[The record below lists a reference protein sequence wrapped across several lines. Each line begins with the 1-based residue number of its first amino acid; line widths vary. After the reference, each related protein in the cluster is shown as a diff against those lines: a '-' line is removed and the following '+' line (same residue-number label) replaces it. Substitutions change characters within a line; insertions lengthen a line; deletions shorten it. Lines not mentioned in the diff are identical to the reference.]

1 MSDNDPPRFRGRP
14 AASPP
19 PTSGGTET
27 ATDKADHQ
35 ATLKRGTRAR
45 RVWIVEV
52 GNTGGGPIRDEI
64 YFFKLDL
71 SDIIVKALPPGQL
84 VLTNSIAR
92 TLGLHDFYQVGL
104 WSFCEGYE
112 DRYRQSPNPNLGFS
126 LPFTS
131 GITYCSEPSP
141 TFWFN
146 PVEILLN
153 ELLAGA
159 SIALPSQVNDV
170 LTILRIASH
179 IMFGFF
185 LTCAALNFI
194 LMVAAPV
201 VVYSRIWSGPFSI
214 LALISTI
221 LVLVASALGTAM
233 SFVFQFAMNSQPD
246 LNISVEVG
254 MKMLVFMWVAT
265 GFTLVAFVIHAGLC
279 CCCTSRRD
287 IKTGRRGAWTGARAR
302 GEKGGYNLPNFNRV
316 DRTAPPSA

>member
-1 MSDNDPPRFRGRP
+1 MPANDEPRFRGRP

-19 PTSGGTET
+19 STSGGAE
-27 ATDKADHQ
+27 AAADKADPQ
-35 ATLKRGTRAR
+35 DILKRGTRAR
-45 RVWIVEV
+45 RVWITLSCLFYFMAIIFLILVEV
-52 GNTGGGPIRDEI
+52 GNTGGGPIRDDL

-112 DRYRQSPNPNLGFS
+112 D
-126 LPFTS
+126 S
-131 GITYCSEPSP
+131 GITYCSEPSSM
-141 TFWFN
+141 FWFN
-146 PVEILLN
+146 PVEVLLN

-185 LTCAALNFI
+185 LASAALNFI
-194 LMVAAPV
+194 LMLAAPV

-214 LALISTI
+214 LALVSTI
-221 LVLVASALGTAM
+221 LVLVASSLGTAM
-233 SFVFQFAMNSQPD
+233 SYAFKFAMNSQPD
-246 LNISVEVG
+246 LNVNVEVG
-254 MKMLVFMWVAT
+254 MKMLGFMWVAT
-265 GFTLVAFVIHAGLC
+265 GFTLLAFVIHAGLC

-287 IKTGRRGAWTGARAR
+287 IKTGRRGAWTGVRAR
-302 GEKGGYNLPNFNRV
+302 GEKGSYKLPNFNRV

>member
-19 PTSGGTET
+19 STSGGTET
-27 ATDKADHQ
+27 AADKADHQ

-45 RVWIVEV
+45 RIWIVEV

-64 YFFKLDL
+64 YFFKLDM

-104 WSFCEGYE
+104 WSFCEGYA
-112 DRYRQSPNPNLGFS
+112 D
-126 LPFTS
+126 S

-146 PVEILLN
+146 PVEVLLN

-185 LTCAALNFI
+185 LSSAALNFI

-221 LVLVASALGTAM
+221 LVLVASCLGTAM

-246 LNISVEVG
+246 LNVHVEVG
-254 MKMLVFMWVAT
+254 MKMLGFMWVAT
-265 GFTLVAFVIHAGLC
+265 GFTLLAFVIHAGLC

-302 GEKGGYNLPNFNRV
+302 SEKGGYNLPNFNRV

>member
-1 MSDNDPPRFRGRP
+1 MSANDEPRFRGRP

-19 PTSGGTET
+19 STSGSAEAG
-27 ATDKADHQ
+27 ADKADPQ
-35 ATLKRGTRAR
+35 DILKRGTRAR
-45 RVWIVEV
+45 RVWIVGV
-52 GNTGGGPIRDEI
+52 GNTGGGSIRDDI

-112 DRYRQSPNPNLGFS
+112 D
-126 LPFTS
+126 S

-141 TFWFN
+141 MFWFN
-146 PVEILLN
+146 PVEVLLN

-185 LTCAALNFI
+185 LASAALNFI
-194 LMVAAPV
+194 LMLAAPI

-214 LALISTI
+214 LAFISTI
-221 LVLVASALGTAM
+221 LVLVASSLGTAM
-233 SFVFQFAMNSQPD
+233 SFAFKFAMDSQPD
-246 LNISVEVG
+246 LNVNVEVG
-254 MKMLVFMWVAT
+254 MKMLGFMWVAT
-265 GFTLVAFVIHAGLC
+265 GFTLLAFVIHAGLC

-287 IKTGRRGAWTGARAR
+287 IKTGRRGAWIGARTR

-316 DRTAPPSA
+316 ERTAPPSA